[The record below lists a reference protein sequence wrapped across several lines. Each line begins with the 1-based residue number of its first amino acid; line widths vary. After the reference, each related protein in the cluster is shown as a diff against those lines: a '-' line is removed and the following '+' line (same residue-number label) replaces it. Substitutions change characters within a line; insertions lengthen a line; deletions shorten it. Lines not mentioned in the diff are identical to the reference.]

1 MKLLPVIALCTVALA
16 TAQSQPGPQPR
27 GVTPAAPG
35 QPPSDATLLFNGK
48 DMTGW
53 HAPEGGPGRCTVR
66 NGEMICPTGAGD
78 ISTAALFGDAQIHI
92 EFAVPHMPN
101 QKGQLKGNSGV
112 YLHSC
117 YELQILDGIDNPT
130 YANGS
135 IGALYGFSAPMV
147 NAARKA
153 EEWQAYDIIFRAP
166 RCDAGGN
173 LTAPGSATVLLNG
186 VLVLDQVK
194 IDKKGPGCLAKSICQ
209 RGPLRLQDHSGFKDA
224 PHTVMKFRNIW
235 LRNLD

>member
-1 MKLLPVIALCTVALA
+1 MRPLAILFAAALVLA
-16 TAQSQPGPQPR
+16 AQSKDGPQPR
-27 GVTPAAPG
+27 AVTPPAAPG
-35 QPPSDATLLFNGK
+35 QPPSDATVLFNGK

-53 HAPEGGPGRCTVR
+53 RTRDGGPGRCNVQ
-66 NGEMICPTGAGD
+66 NGEMSCPTGVGD
-78 ISTAALFGDAQIHI
+78 ILTETVFGDAQIHI
-92 EFAVPHMPN
+92 EFAVPNMPN

-130 YANGS
+130 YANGA
-135 IGALYGFSAPMV
+135 IGALYGFSAPLV
-147 NAARKA
+147 NAARPS
-153 EEWQAYDIIFRAP
+153 EQWQAYDIVFRAP

-173 LTAPGSATVLLNG
+173 LTAPGSATVMLNG
-186 VLVLDQVK
+186 VLVLDHVK
-194 IDKKGPGCLAKSICQ
+194 IEKKGPGCQAKSICE

-235 LRNLD
+235 LRNLE